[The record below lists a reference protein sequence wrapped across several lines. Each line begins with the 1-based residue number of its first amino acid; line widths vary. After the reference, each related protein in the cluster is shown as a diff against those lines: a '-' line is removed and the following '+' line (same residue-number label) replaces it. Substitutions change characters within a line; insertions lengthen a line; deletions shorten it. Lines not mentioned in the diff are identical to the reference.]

1 MALGGG
7 SFTSQNKVLPG
18 TYINVVSAAAASKAL
33 SDRGIATMPLELDW
47 GIEGKVFEVTNED
60 FQKNSMKIFGYVFD
74 DPKLTGL
81 RDLFLGA
88 NTLYAYRLNGG
99 GEKASN
105 TYATALYGGIRGN
118 DLKTVIMA
126 NADETEKYDVIT
138 YLGTVKVDTQT
149 VTAANELVANDYVAF
164 KSDAVLEATAG
175 EALTGGTNGTVDGTA
190 HQNYLNKIES
200 YTFNTMGVV
209 TTDDTTKK
217 LYAAF
222 NKRLRDEMGVKF
234 QLVVYRL
241 AADYMGVINLKNKI
255 TDAGYSEASLIYW
268 VTGAESGCE
277 VNRSCQNKRYDGE
290 FTIDTDYTQ
299 NDLKQ
304 ALKNGE
310 FVLHRVNTDVRILDD
325 INSMV
330 TVSDICG
337 EVFKDNQT
345 IRVID
350 QLANDDAVIFNTKYL
365 GTIPNNASG
374 RTALWSDFVKI
385 RKELQRMGAIE
396 NFKDSDVTVTAG
408 ESKKA
413 VVVASAITVVNAMS
427 KLYMTVTVS

>member
-47 GIEGKVFEVTNED
+47 GVEGKVFEVKSED
-60 FQKNSMKIFGYVFD
+60 FKDSSLKLFGYLYD

-255 TDAGYSEASLIYW
+255 TDVGYSEASLIYW

-374 RTALWSDFVKI
+374 RTALWSDLVKI

>member
-47 GIEGKVFEVTNED
+47 GVEGKVFEVKSED
-60 FQKNSMKIFGYVFD
+60 FKDSSLKLFGYLYD

-164 KSDAVLEATAG
+164 KSDVVLEATAG

-290 FTIDTDYTQ
+290 FAIDTDYTQ

-304 ALKNGE
+304 ALRNGE

-330 TVSDICG
+330 TVSDTCG

-350 QLANDDAVIFNTKYL
+350 QLANDDAVVFNTKYL

-374 RTALWSDFVKI
+374 RTALWSDLVKI

-413 VVVASAITVVNAMS
+413 VVVESAVTVVNAMS

>member
-47 GIEGKVFEVTNED
+47 GVEGKVFEVTNED

-74 DPKLTGL
+74 DPKMKGL
-81 RDLFLGA
+81 NDLFLGA
-88 NTLYAYRLNGG
+88 QTLYAYRLNGG

-374 RTALWSDFVKI
+374 RTALWSDLVKI

>member
-47 GIEGKVFEVTNED
+47 GVEGKVFEVKSED
-60 FQKNSMKIFGYVFD
+60 FKDSSLKLFGYLYD

-175 EALTGGTNGTVDGTA
+175 KALTGGTNGTVDGTA

-330 TVSDICG
+330 TVSDTCG

-374 RTALWSDFVKI
+374 RTALWSDLVKI

>member
-47 GIEGKVFEVTNED
+47 GMEGKVFEVTNED

-74 DPKLTGL
+74 DPKMKGL
-81 RDLFLGA
+81 NDLFLGA
-88 NTLYAYRLNGG
+88 QTLYAYRLNGG

-149 VTAANELVANDYVAF
+149 VTAANELVANDYVTF

-241 AADYMGVINLKNKI
+241 AADYMGVINVKNKI

-277 VNRSCQNKRYDGE
+277 INRSCQNKRYDGE

-330 TVSDICG
+330 TVSDTCG

-374 RTALWSDFVKI
+374 RTALWYDLVKI

-413 VVVASAITVVNAMS
+413 VVVASAITVVNTMS

>member
-1 MALGGG
+1 
-7 SFTSQNKVLPG
+7 
-18 TYINVVSAAAASKAL
+18 
-33 SDRGIATMPLELDW
+33 
-47 GIEGKVFEVTNED
+47 
-60 FQKNSMKIFGYVFD
+60 
-74 DPKLTGL
+74 
-81 RDLFLGA
+81 
-88 NTLYAYRLNGG
+88 
-99 GEKASN
+99 
-105 TYATALYGGIRGN
+105 
-118 DLKTVIMA
+118 MA

-374 RTALWSDFVKI
+374 RTALWSDLVKI